1 MTFEDIKAG
10 DIVYTYDHVRTG
22 WTRIKKFMVPK
33 KVARTTKTLIILE
46 NGKRFKK
53 NGLEYGSG
61 YDSISLTGTDESNE
75 MKAFIN
81 KVNLVKEANDLLYNF
96 KVYTDM
102 DSNLINELITLL
114 KKIQTDER

>member
-46 NGKRFKK
+46 NGR
-53 NGLEYGSG
+53 
-61 YDSISLTGTDESNE
+61 
-75 MKAFIN
+75 
-81 KVNLVKEANDLLYNF
+81 
-96 KVYTDM
+96 
-102 DSNLINELITLL
+102 
-114 KKIQTDER
+114 